1 MEDQDSI
8 LNKIENGI
16 YTLSR
21 KHKRKSG
28 IWDIFAEIK
37 KDDGSIAKGYLC
49 CFKCSR
55 LFKFDGRSISNF
67 RRHTCFRKIS
77 QGMSLPDKDPLLH
90 EHASIEYEHED
101 KDVLNILPDAAQPNE
116 SYSEQSL
123 FSQSESNNNKISP
136 PHNDGPK
143 TGPMHT
149 EQLNS
154 LCDMIKVDLQDV
166 PDEVFFEAKWKIMD
180 ILRDVHRKRLECER
194 QTYSRYYNFKQSS
207 QAAPISSNSFAG
219 HSYDQQT
226 Y

>member
-101 KDVLNILPDAAQPNE
+101 KDVLNICQMPH
-116 SYSEQSL
+116 
-123 FSQSESNNNKISP
+123 SQMNHTQNNRYFLKVKATTTKYHLLIMM
-136 PHNDGPK
+136 D
-143 TGPMHT
+143 
-149 EQLNS
+149 LNG
-154 LCDMIKVDLQDV
+154 
-166 PDEVFFEAKWKIMD
+166 
-180 ILRDVHRKRLECER
+180 
-194 QTYSRYYNFKQSS
+194 TYAYGATK
-207 QAAPISSNSFAG
+207 
-219 HSYDQQT
+219 
-226 Y
+226 